1 MRAIVN
7 MMSGNIAKAA
17 GWRAREVRVD
27 KLSATVED
35 VFRSV
40 VLKDGVTNLF
50 DLVSEAQGLKPEY
63 ALYVGGEL
71 LRGAC
76 NWQRPIIDSEQIHV
90 ADWPMTD
97 S

>member
-7 MMSGNIAKAA
+7 MMSGKVAGAA

-27 KLSATVED
+27 KPAVTVED
-35 VFRSV
+35 IFRAV
-40 VLKDGVTNLF
+40 TLKDGATTLYE
-50 DLVSEAQGLKPEY
+50 LVAEGTGLSPDY